1 MALPEEVE
9 ECLDVLQVRILEKEL
24 RETETLISE
33 NVEPSDILAM
43 QKLHRILTGGL
54 AMEGRLGREFRRY
67 ICEEIAWV
75 KHNH

>member
-33 NVEPSDILAM
+33 NVEPADVLAM

-54 AMEGRLGREFRRY
+54 AMEGILGREFRRY

-75 KHNH
+75 KRNR